1 MVILIAGANGFLG
14 RSLANALATRGHVV
28 IGTARHP
35 PGRGCDAIRWV
46 RADYTK
52 QMRAADW
59 VSLLQGVDLVI
70 NAAGIFRQRG
80 SQTFEA
86 VHARGPS
93 VLFEACALARV
104 RVLQISA
111 LGADEGA
118 TSAYHRSKRAGDEAL
133 LRMVPSAVVMQPS
146 LVYASHGA
154 SASFFLLLA
163 TLPVIPVPADAGRVQ
178 PIHLEDLVAAVIA
191 LVESDLGAAG
201 AHVPLV
207 GPVAVTLREYVSA
220 LRSQM
225 GLGGA
230 RFLAVPRWAANL
242 AALIG
247 QVLPASY
254 LTTESLSMLRRGN
267 TADPSWMRRLLGRD
281 ARPIAA
287 FVAPQEA
294 PALRQRAMLGW
305 LLPLL
310 RISIATVWIVSGVVS
325 LGVYPVAESYQLL
338 DRVGIRGAL
347 APLALYGAALLDLAF
362 GVASLVLAR
371 RRWLWMAQMA
381 TILAYTCVITI
392 ALPEFWLHPFGP
404 LVKNLPMLAAL
415 WMLYELERR

>member
-1 MVILIAGANGFLG
+1 MMILIAGANGFLG
-14 RSLANALATRGHVV
+14 RSLARTLAARGHVV

-35 PGRGCDAIRWV
+35 PGGGRDAIRWV
-46 RADYTK
+46 RADYTA

-86 VHARGPS
+86 VHTRGPS
-93 VLFEACALARV
+93 ALFEACALAGV
-104 RVLQISA
+104 RVLQVSA

-118 TSAYHRSKRAGDEAL
+118 TSAYHRSKREGDEAL
-133 LRMVPSAVVMQPS
+133 LRMVPSAVVVQPS
-146 LVYASHGA
+146 LIYANHGA
-154 SASFFLLLA
+154 SASLFLLLA
-163 TLPVIPVPADAGRVQ
+163 SLPLIPVPADAGRVQ
-178 PIHLEDLVAAVIA
+178 PIHVDDVVAAIIA
-191 LVESDLGAAG
+191 LAEKDAAAG
-201 AHVPLV
+201 ARVPLV
-207 GPVAVTLREYVSA
+207 GPVAVTLREYLSA
-220 LRSQM
+220 LRTQM
-225 GLGGA
+225 GLGVA
-230 RFLAVPRWAANL
+230 RFLSVPRWAANL
-242 AALIG
+242 AARIG
-247 QVLPASY
+247 EILPASY
-254 LTTESLSMLRRGN
+254 LTADSLSMLRRGN
-267 TADPSWMRRLLGRD
+267 TAEPSWMRRLLGHD

-287 FVAPQEA
+287 FIAPEA

-310 RISIATVWIVSGVVS
+310 RISIAIVWIVSGVVS
-325 LGVYPVAESYQLL
+325 LGVYPLADSYQMLE
-338 DRVGIRGAL
+338 RVGIREAL